1 MKKTVYQLMKEQ
13 VATMSREE
21 LEECLIGMNIIV
33 TLDTS
38 LLHIASVLVPGP
50 DSSVAQCVPKAI
62 EWYDT
67 IAATIVGAK
76 ISERKEDRRRAQERN

>member
-38 LLHIASVLVPGP
+38 LLHIASVLVPGA
-50 DSSVAQCVPKAI
+50 DSSVAQCIPKAI

-67 IAATIVGAK
+67 IAATIVGTRVAEK
-76 ISERKEDRRRAQERN
+76 KETLRREQERN